1 MYTLTGYDN
10 SPLDRVVKRTGPGK
24 NWHVNGKGVTTG
36 YGLNRANEVRLYR
49 VSGDGSLVLSGYY
62 AAGSLQK
69 VTVTDEDG
77 KRVETYTDNQ
87 DRTVLVVNVEGD
99 DNRAG
104 DLQRSR

>member
-1 MYTLTGYDN
+1 M
-10 SPLDRVVKRTGPGK
+10 
-24 NWHVNGKGVTTG
+24 
-36 YGLNRANEVRLYR
+36 
-49 VSGDGSLVLSGYY
+49 SGDGSLVLSGYY

-99 DNRAG
+99 DNR
-104 DLQRSR
+104 LETYQRA